1 MLINIIGSGVVG
13 TATGKGLQDKG
24 HDVRFH
30 DISEQRLQELE
41 QMGLWVTRTFPDD
54 GDMTMICVST
64 PNTEKGIID
73 LTDVMEAT
81 REVAT
86 HLLHGYHLVVV
97 RSTIPPTTAERTLLP
112 ILETYSGKKVDA
124 DFGLCVQPEFLRSE
138 GGHDPYWDFTHPWFI
153 VIGEHDA
160 RAGDILEG
168 VYQPFAAPIA
178 HVDMKTAEMIKYV
191 HNLFNATKISLFNE
205 IHSIEKKLGI
215 DSDLVHSIVARTAEG
230 MWRPEYGIKGGYPYG
245 GSCLP
250 KDTVAFLNFARE
262 HGLGQM
268 PLLRA
273 TIEVNS
279 RLLRESLRREEGS
292 AISGR

>member
-1 MLINIIGSGVVG
+1 
-13 TATGKGLQDKG
+13 
-24 HDVRFH
+24 
-30 DISEQRLQELE
+30 
-41 QMGLWVTRTFPDD
+41 
-54 GDMTMICVST
+54 
-64 PNTEKGIID
+64 
-73 LTDVMEAT
+73 
-81 REVAT
+81 
-86 HLLHGYHLVVV
+86 
-97 RSTIPPTTAERTLLP
+97 
-112 ILETYSGKKVDA
+112 
-124 DFGLCVQPEFLRSE
+124 
-138 GGHDPYWDFTHPWFI
+138 
-153 VIGEHDA
+153 
-160 RAGDILEG
+160 
-168 VYQPFAAPIA
+168 
-178 HVDMKTAEMIKYV
+178 MKTAEMIKYV

-215 DSDLVHSIVARTAEG
+215 DSDLVHSIVAKTAEG

-250 KDTVAFLNFARE
+250 KDTVAFFNFARE